1 MVEQEAPFSDRHI
14 HMTARELHGLR
25 AIVLYL
31 HSLAPTR
38 KNVPDVL
45 TNAAALIQDVRTL
58 VEQHRKDQNNL
69 AVTGVPIVTLR
80 PLVSQKAIK
89 KPPTLS
95 SVTSHSSSLLKTK
108 VEPAPGVSS
117 LQSSVLASGVGNL
130 RPSVIV
136 KNEEPPVKI
145 EPEEEEEI
153 NPPVMMKQSPFP
165 HLQNHFR
172 QLQQQQQQNQDSAKK
187 SRQPLYVV
195 RPALVGPIDPKQQRK
210 EASRILLSQNS
221 DKLELIMRP
230 EILVPVFQYLSV
242 PELLVCMRVCR
253 AWNRYSIDPSLWKI
267 MDLSHRQLTPIILAG
282 IIRRQPRFLIL
293 DWSSLTPQQC
303 AWIMDRLP
311 HLSSLSLQG
320 ISAVCLSALKLPAFS
335 TSVPF
340 SRSVLPK
347 LTVLDLS
354 WISGLND
361 LLLEKTV
368 VVAQPPH
375 RLTNLKRLALAGS
388 DLTDRTLNSVASCF
402 PVLKHLCVAYCLQ
415 FSPNGLRSLWTAN
428 EHLTRIDLSGCTQLF
443 NDYDALRCEAAS
455 VRPNLTLHEDITSD
469 SQPVHRCIPITL
481 T

>member
-1 MVEQEAPFSDRHI
+1 MVEQAVPSSDRHI

-69 AVTGVPIVTLR
+69 AVTGVPIVTLL
-80 PLVSQKAIK
+80 PLVSQKTLK
-89 KPPTLS
+89 KPL
-95 SVTSHSSSLLKTK
+95 SSSLLMTK
-108 VEPAPGVSS
+108 VEPTPGASTAS
-117 LQSSVLASGVGNL
+117 IQSSVLASGIGSL

-136 KNEEPPVKI
+136 KKEEPPVKD
-145 EPEEEEEI
+145 EPEEEEEDV
-153 NPPVMMKQSPFP
+153 NPAVMVKQSPFP
-165 HLQNHFR
+165 HWQNHFK

-187 SRQPLYVV
+187 LKQPTYVV
-195 RPALVGPIDPKQQRK
+195 RPALVGPIDPKQRRK
-210 EASRILLSQNS
+210 EASRILLGSNS
-221 DKLELIMRP
+221 NELELILRP
-230 EILVPVFQYLSV
+230 EILIPVFRYLSV
-242 PELLVCMRVCR
+242 HELLVCMRVCR
-253 AWNRYSIDPSLWKI
+253 AWNQNSIDPSLWKI
-267 MDLSHRQLTPIILAG
+267 MDLSHRHLTPIMLAG

-311 HLSSLSLQG
+311 HLASLSLQG
-320 ISAVCLSALKLPAFS
+320 ISAACLSALKLPAPS
-335 TSVPF
+335 PSVPY

-354 WISGLND
+354 WVSGLND
-361 LLLEKTV
+361 LLLEKSV

-375 RLTNLKRLALAGS
+375 RLTNLKRLALSGS
-388 DLTDRTLNSVASCF
+388 SLTDRTLNSIASCF
-402 PVLKHLCVAYCLQ
+402 PVLKHLCVAFCLQ

-428 EHLTRIDLSGCTQLF
+428 EHLTRIDLTGCTQLSD
-443 NDYDALRCEAAS
+443 DYESLRCEAAS
-455 VRPNLTLHEDITSD
+455 VRPNLTLPEDITSD

-481 T
+481 A